1 MEVGIV
7 LGGGLVLHR
16 WPVIRDEETSA
27 EQQLGPV
34 TDAQVCKDQDGDE
47 NYEDHDEDDHE
58 EEVNTRKIMRIMMR
72 MVLRMRCTQGG
83 KTTSSLV
90 MMWFCLLV
98 CIFSQQCENKMLY
111 LL

>member
-47 NYEDHDEDDHE
+47 NYEDHDEDGLED
-58 EEVNTRKIMRIMMR
+58 EVHTRRQNHIITSDDV
-72 MVLRMRCTQGG
+72 VLPPCVHFQST
-83 KTTSSLV
+83 
-90 MMWFCLLV
+90 
-98 CIFSQQCENKMLY
+98 I
-111 LL
+111 